1 MYSGLAATEMMTMDT
16 QKPFAVGATVKV
28 RYSSDQSIPRDQWS
42 KESGVI
48 KEDFGEQM
56 ADVSGRTWAL
66 AHRYAVA
73 LDDGRLVFVD
83 PDDIEAS

>member
-1 MYSGLAATEMMTMDT
+1 MDT
-16 QKPFAVGATVKV
+16 QKPFTVGAQVKV
-28 RYSSDQSIPRDQWS
+28 RYSSDSELPRDQWH

-48 KEDFGEQM
+48 REDFGDQIASVTE
-56 ADVSGRTWAL
+56 RTWAL

-83 PDDIEAS
+83 PEDIEAA

>member
-1 MYSGLAATEMMTMDT
+1 MDT
-16 QKPFAVGATVKV
+16 QKPFAVGTTVKV
-28 RYSSDQSIPRDQWS
+28 RYSSDQALPRDQWP

-48 KEDFGEQM
+48 KEDFGDQVAE
-56 ADVSGRTWAL
+56 ASGRTWAL

-83 PDDIEAS
+83 PEDIEAA

>member
-1 MYSGLAATEMMTMDT
+1 MET
-16 QKPFAVGATVKV
+16 QEPFTVGAHVKV
-28 RYSSDQSIPRDQWS
+28 RYSSDPALPRDQWS

-48 KEDFGEQM
+48 KEDFGEQITV
-56 ADVSGRTWAL
+56 ATDRSWAL

-83 PDDIEAS
+83 PENLEQA

>member
-1 MYSGLAATEMMTMDT
+1 MDT
-16 QKPFAVGATVKV
+16 QKPFTVGAQVKV
-28 RYSSDQSIPRDQWS
+28 RYSSDQELPRDQWP

-48 KEDFGEQM
+48 KEDFGDQVAE
-56 ADVSGRTWAL
+56 AGGRTWAL

-83 PDDIEAS
+83 PVDVEAA